1 MASLNTLRTKFGA
14 VLSVIIALALLAF
27 ILSLKADM
35 GFSDNDPKVG
45 EIDGDKIRY
54 SEYMD
59 RYDAVKSRNGGMEA
73 STDQE
78 SDQMAAATWQAL
90 FADHVLVPGFE
101 QMGIEVPESERLE
114 MVSGRIPSQAFFAAF
129 GDPRTGAYNAAAVSQ
144 FLSQAAADARAQQAW
159 NDLNEQAKL
168 ERAVQKYA
176 TLIGKG
182 AYVNKLEIEEGVA
195 AANKVFGG
203 KYVGKRYDTVPD
215 SLVSVSSGEIK
226 SYYNAH
232 KEMFRQSPS
241 RTMSYVVFEVNA
253 TDDDMLNLE
262 KEVRGVGE
270 RFDAAEDVKL
280 FVRQDRHG
288 QIADRYVTAAQLGE
302 QAEALAAGRMFG
314 PELKNNVWT
323 MARVVESRMAPDTLG
338 LKMIVLPYTA
348 EKLADSLRTVATS
361 ANFADLSR
369 RYSANEELAAA
380 GGEVGVYPFSAF
392 NSTMAEALAD
402 AKKDDVV
409 KVMSGDAIQLINV
422 YRADKPSKHYKVATV
437 SYPVE
442 ASAATVRDIH
452 NQASSFAVNAKG
464 SDAAFS
470 EAASKAAVTPRV
482 ATLNMGDRA
491 IRGLEGSRE
500 VARWAYGADEG
511 DLSEIFRIGK
521 DYVVALLTEIDDD
534 DYASVKKAAPRI
546 KNRLMRDKKYEY
558 IVKNLSDASLE
569 DAAGSFGS
577 EVADFKDVTFGSF
590 YIDGVGVEPALVGAI
605 AETTAQGEVSAPVK
619 GLSGV
624 YLFEVTSVDPAERQ
638 QTVEDEKVRAEA
650 MAEGMMQQ
658 RVLPALQEMA
668 DMKDLSGRYF

>member
-101 QMGIEVPESERLE
+101 RMGIEVPESERLE

-144 FLSQAAADARAQQAW
+144 FLSQAAADAHAQQAW

-182 AYVNKLEIEEGVA
+182 AYVNRLEIEEGVA

-402 AKKDDVV
+402 AKKGDVV

-569 DAAGSFGS
+569 GAAGSFGS

>member
-402 AKKDDVV
+402 AKKGDVV

-464 SDAAFS
+464 SDAAFN

-569 DAAGSFGS
+569 GAAGSFSS